1 MSFVHFCGFF
11 CLCDLGDVDDA
22 AAAAADV
29 DANAGVGAD
38 VDAGADADAGLLLLV
53 VLVGGREGNSSLL
66 AISGGAGETPPSKTL
81 A

>member
-22 AAAAADV
+22 AADAGV